1 MTSKELL
8 KNFSENARY
17 LCKQK
22 GKSIGELEKEIGVS
36 KGYLSRIV
44 NSEKAI
50 SLANLYKISQILETT
65 IDDLISKDM
74 CLEWKIQELE
84 KELDSLKKQRG
95 DR

>member
-22 GKSIGELEKEIGVS
+22 GKSIGELETEIGVS

-50 SLANLYKISQILETT
+50 NLANLYKVSQILETT

>member
-1 MTSKELL
+1 MTLKELL
-8 KNFSENARY
+8 KKFSENVRY

-22 GKSIGELEKEIGVS
+22 GKSIGELETEIGVS

-44 NSEKAI
+44 NLEKAI
-50 SLANLYKISQILETT
+50 NLANLYKVSQILETT

-74 CLEWKIQELE
+74 YLEWKIQELE

-95 DR
+95 NR